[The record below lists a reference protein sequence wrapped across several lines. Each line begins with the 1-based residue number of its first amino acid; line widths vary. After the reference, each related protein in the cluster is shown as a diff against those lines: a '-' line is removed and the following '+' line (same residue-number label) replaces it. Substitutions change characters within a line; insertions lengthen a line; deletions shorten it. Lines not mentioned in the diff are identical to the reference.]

1 MARRNQKQE
10 QGQPVAD
17 EAVVS
22 IVVTDLVEADYEKRG
37 VFPELRRRLTN
48 WYPAPKAGGFWVPV
62 SLAVQISS
70 DATAQHIS
78 CVKQPKLAEA
88 YMSLMLDTVRA
99 IRQKREGYGWKDPGR
114 DEVVARVNA
123 ASACWDVGDVAV
135 HFGNELDSGAVVE
148 IVYGYGYSTVITE
161 HGHFVSKDGG
171 ETIEHRPG
179 YIVRE
184 RDTGRQYFTTAGNLT
199 TEECK
204 PSHLRLVWSAPPE
217 NGSSRRQ
224 LRGRS
229 TRP

>member
-1 MARRNQKQE
+1 MARRKQKHE
-10 QGQPVAD
+10 QAVAD

-22 IVVTDLVEADYEKRG
+22 IVITDLVEADYEKRG
-37 VFPELRRRLTN
+37 VFPALRRRLTN
-48 WYPAPKAGGFWVPV
+48 WYPAPKAGGFWVPI

-70 DATAQHIS
+70 DATTQHIS

-123 ASACWDVGDVAV
+123 ASACWNVGDIAV
-135 HFGNELDSGAVVE
+135 HFGDELDSGAVVE
-148 IVYGYGYSTVITE
+148 IVHGYGYSTVLAE
-161 HGHFVSKDGG
+161 HGHFVSEDGA
-171 ETIEHRPG
+171 ERIEHRPG

-184 RDTGRQYFTTAGNLT
+184 RDTGRRYFTTAGNLT

-204 PSHLRLVWSAPPE
+204 PSHLRLVWAAPSE
-217 NGSSRRQ
+217 NGGARR
-224 LRGRS
+224 RSHAGNMGR
-229 TRP
+229 